1 MKYIKRFESKNDEMV
16 DENIRLNI
24 ESILD
29 DHLDEFSESFSYTI
43 ESKRYTGQY
52 AYFFI
57 IINSKHFRLAGFQ
70 HVSGSVKEISIRGSC
85 PLIHELFRI
94 KDKLSTI
101 NDIITGANN
110 SEVCNILNKNNLFI
124 KIHKLTGYKITDC
137 DLNYNFNTEL
147 VKLRLNYDWSEK
159 ELHDLEAA
167 TRIGVKQIKESND
180 ESVDIQNI
188 ESILDDHL
196 DAFPEAFDF
205 SIGTSSVFNP
215 AKSNRDQKE
224 ILMAQSLLKNR
235 GYKTISYPNLY
246 VVINCPWGSVYRK
259 SGGSPLVDKF
269 VEIISKL
276 IRPSVPDIFIPDGS
290 QKQISDMINDV
301 DLFQHIHKLTGYKI
315 SNTYYNNGL
324 IPRFELTLSKEYE
337 TS

>member
-101 NDIITGANN
+101 NDIITVYIPN
-110 SEVCNILNKNNLFI
+110 SFTPN
-124 KIHKLTGYKITDC
+124 G
-137 DLNYNFNTEL
+137 
-147 VKLRLNYDWSEK
+147 
-159 ELHDLEAA
+159 
-167 TRIGVKQIKESND
+167 
-180 ESVDIQNI
+180 
-188 ESILDDHL
+188 DH
-196 DAFPEAFDF
+196 
-205 SIGTSSVFNP
+205 V
-215 AKSNRDQKE
+215 
-224 ILMAQSLLKNR
+224 
-235 GYKTISYPNLY
+235 
-246 VVINCPWGSVYRK
+246 
-259 SGGSPLVDKF
+259 
-269 VEIISKL
+269 
-276 IRPSVPDIFIPDGS
+276 
-290 QKQISDMINDV
+290 NDV
-301 DLFQHIHKLTGYKI
+301 FYVYSHGIDPK
-315 SNTYYNNGL
+315 N
-324 IPRFELTLSKEYE
+324 FELMIFRH
-337 TS
+337 